1 MSVLQRVVKPTT
13 HKGKKVLLRKEPQI
27 IEGTK
32 RAIFFKGRKSSEKVR
47 RVLRDIFDLKKPDAQ
62 MLSRNNDVTIFENA
76 TPVEAFCRKHDCG
89 LFMMGSHSKK
99 RPDNIVVG
107 RMFNHSLLDMVELNI
122 DNYEGLREFAVS
134 KITIGIKPCLLFNGP
149 HWEQSDE
156 YRQLKSILIDFFHR
170 EQVDAVR
177 LQGIEHTIS
186 FNALP
191 DGKICL
197 RSYKVLLKK
206 SGVREPRVELEEIG
220 PRINFTL
227 RRTKLPSPDLM
238 KEACKKPGELKVH
251 KKKNIS
257 TDSLGTTHG
266 RIHMG
271 KQDIQKIQTR
281 KMKGLKKT
289 SEERIALKRKV
300 LRESGDVSVK
310 RRRSVS
316 RGSSS
321 SN

>member
-13 HKGKKVLLRKEPQI
+13 HKGKKVLLKKEPQV

-32 RAIFFKGRKSSEKVR
+32 RAVFFKGRKTSEKVR
-47 RVLRDIFDLKKPDAQ
+47 KVLKDIYDLKKPDAH
-62 MLSRNNDVTIFENA
+62 MLTKSNDITIFENA

-99 RPDNIVVG
+99 RPDNLVVG
-107 RMFNHSLLDMVELNI
+107 RVFNYTLLDMIELNI
-122 DNYEGLREFAVS
+122 ENYEGLKEFAAS

-149 HWEQSDE
+149 LWEQSE
-156 YRQLKSILIDFFHR
+156 ELKQLKSVFIDFFHK
-170 EQVDAVR
+170 EHVDSVR

-186 FNALP
+186 FNATP

-206 SGVREPRVELEEIG
+206 SGLATPRVELEEIG
-220 PRINFTL
+220 PRIDFTL

-238 KEACKKPGELKVH
+238 KEACKKPRELKVT

-257 TDSLGTTHG
+257 TDGLGNKHG
-266 RIHMG
+266 RVHMG
-271 KQDIQKIQTR
+271 KQEINKIQTR
-281 KMKGLKKT
+281 KMKGLKK
-289 SEERIALKRKV
+289 SVQEKRAVKRRALI
-300 LRESGDVSVK
+300 ESGDINVKKRVKSV
-310 RRRSVS
+310 
-316 RGSSS
+316 
-321 SN
+321 N